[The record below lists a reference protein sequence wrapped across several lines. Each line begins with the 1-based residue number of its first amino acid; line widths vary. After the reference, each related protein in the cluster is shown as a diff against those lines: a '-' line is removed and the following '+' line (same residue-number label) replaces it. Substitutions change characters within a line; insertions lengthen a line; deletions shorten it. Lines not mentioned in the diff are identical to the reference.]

1 MQKWIRVELITNY
14 LKENKL
20 SKSEFCRRVGI
31 SVSVL
36 NKILTNN
43 LHFRADAILKN
54 CKGNQN
60 GYNVLLVNI
69 IFVQALT

>member
-43 LHFRADAILKN
+43 LHFRADAILKIA
-54 CKGNQN
+54 KEIKTDTMF
-60 GYNVLLVNI
+60 Y
-69 IFVQALT
+69 